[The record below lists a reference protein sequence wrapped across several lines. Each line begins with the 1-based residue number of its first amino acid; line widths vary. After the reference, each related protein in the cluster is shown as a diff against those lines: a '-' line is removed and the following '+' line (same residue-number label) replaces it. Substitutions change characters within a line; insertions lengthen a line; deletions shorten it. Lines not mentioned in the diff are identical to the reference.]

1 LTFTFVTDGIHSA
14 IAQAKA
20 AALDK
25 DVTIIGAASIMRQCI
40 QAGLADELHVGIMPV
55 LLGGGL
61 RLFEDTSMEPVHLER
76 VKVMELPDGRTE
88 LRYRFVR

>member
-1 LTFTFVTDGIHSA
+1 MTFTFVTDGIHSA

-20 AALDK
+20 AARDK